1 MNTFTKSAM
10 AAFTAVLMTSTAMA
24 SDDDS
29 QRERVRTAQAG
40 VEALAK
46 TLSLKGAQ
54 VDAQVDVSKISGF
67 YQKEQAYRLKHKELQ
82 AQFDALNS

>member
-1 MNTFTKSAM
+1 MNTFTKSTM
-10 AAFTAVLMTSTAMA
+10 AALTAVLMSSTVMA

-46 TLSLKGAQ
+46 TLTLKGVE
-54 VDAQVDVSKISGF
+54 VDAHVDVSNISGF
-67 YQKEQAYRLKHKELQ
+67 YQKEQAYRLKQKELQ